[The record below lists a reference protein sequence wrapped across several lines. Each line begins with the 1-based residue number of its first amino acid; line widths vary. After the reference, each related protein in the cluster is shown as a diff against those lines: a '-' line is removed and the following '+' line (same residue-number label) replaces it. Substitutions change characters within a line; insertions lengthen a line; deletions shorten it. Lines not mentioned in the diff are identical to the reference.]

1 MKPESSMS
9 WKKIK
14 ESLWLETVALM
25 IISIFVYLIHVGRFS
40 YHGDDWYYMYDGL
53 VGGGGIFVEMF
64 RHLRPARG
72 PLYEFLFGLF
82 GTNPTPYHILLY
94 LIRLSGGLAALWLF
108 HILWPKQRSA
118 TFFMALLFLIY
129 PGFLWWIQGF
139 EYQPMVLSVGLQ
151 IFSIVFTLKAIQSN
165 LRSAWS
171 LWMLASLL
179 SGWAYLAF
187 VEYAIGMEVFRWLCA
202 YLLISRTSSETSVQK
217 IIHTI
222 RMLAIPLL
230 IPVLF
235 LIWRVFL
242 FDNERKAAD
251 ISLQTGALLSSP
263 GTLLWWLIHFFQ
275 SVLNVSG
282 FAWAL
287 PFNENFYFLRLRD
300 ILFAVGWMI
309 VVVAISCLIYQLTHA
324 DEEAASAR
332 IWQREAISMGLI
344 GVSAGVVPIII
355 ANRVVTFNR
364 FSHYALP
371 ASLAAVML
379 IVGLVYMLTD
389 RRIRLA
395 IMSVL
400 IGLSVLTHH
409 AVAAQTR
416 NEEALIN
423 DFWHQV
429 AWRAPA
435 LRSGTMLVV
444 NYAGLNYGDGSDIV
458 WGPANFIYYP
468 QPQDQVPVKVP
479 IAAARMEADTPR
491 NILEGAQ
498 LDVTFIIVNDFH
510 YDFDNLLVISMPSE
524 NSCIHVL
531 DAQWAELSI
540 ADTALVDLS
549 APQSRIENVLV
560 DANLHT
566 PPETVFGEEPSHG
579 WCYYYQKAQ
588 LARQKADWVAVSK
601 IQSEVT
607 RLDLHPNDQVE
618 WMPFLQS
625 AAMLGDVKQVKRIST
640 LINTEQLYKQQACQ
654 NLMAMDALKDEIQDV
669 VGELFCGGGAN

>member
-1 MKPESSMS
+1 MKPESFMP

-14 ESLWLETVALM
+14 GSLWLGTAALV
-25 IISIFVYLIHVGRFS
+25 IISIFVYLIHVGSFS
-40 YHGDDWYYMYDGL
+40 YYGDDWYYMYDGL

-108 HILWPKQRSA
+108 RILWPRQRSA

-151 IFSIVFTLKAIQSN
+151 IFSIIFTLKAIQSN
-165 LRSAWS
+165 SRSAWI
-171 LWMLASLL
+171 LWMLGSLL

-187 VEYAIGMEVFRWLCA
+187 VEYAIGMEVFRWLCV
-202 YLLISRTSSETSVQK
+202 YLVISRASQETPVQK

-222 RMLAIPLL
+222 RMVAIPLF
-230 IPVLF
+230 IPILF

-251 ISLQTGALLSSP
+251 ISLQTGAILGSP
-263 GTLLWWLIHFFQ
+263 VTLLWWLVHFFQ

-300 ILFAVGWMI
+300 MVFAIGWMI
-309 VVVAISCLIYQLTHA
+309 VVIAISYLIHQLTHA
-324 DEEAASAR
+324 DDEHAPAR
-332 IWQREAISMGLI
+332 NWQREAVSMGLL
-344 GVSAGVVPIII
+344 GVGAGVVPIII
-355 ANRVVTFNR
+355 ANRVVTFDR

-371 ASLAAVML
+371 ASLAAVTF
-379 IVGLVYMLTD
+379 IVGLVFMLTG
-389 RRIRLA
+389 RRIRVAALSA
-395 IMSVL
+395 L

-409 AVAAQTR
+409 ALATQTR
-416 NEEALIN
+416 NEETLIN

-429 AWRAPA
+429 VWRAPA
-435 LRSGTMLVV
+435 LRTGTMLVV

-468 QPQDQVPVKVP
+468 EPQSRVPVTVP

-491 NILEGAQ
+491 NILEAAQ
-498 LDVTFIIVNDFH
+498 QDLTFIIVNDIH
-510 YDFDNLLVISMPSE
+510 YDYDNLLVISMPSE
-524 NSCIHVL
+524 NSCIHIL

-540 ADTALVDLS
+540 ADTALVALS
-549 APQSRIENVLV
+549 ASRSRIENVLV

-566 PPETVFGEEPSHG
+566 PPESVFGEEPAHG

-588 LARQKADWVAVSK
+588 LARQKANWAMVAK
-601 IQSEVT
+601 IQDEVT

-625 AAMLGDVKQVKRIST
+625 AAMLGDLKQVRRIST

-654 NLMAMDALKDEIQDV
+654 NLMAMDGLKDEVQDAV
-669 VGELFCGGGAN
+669 SALFCGGGEN

>member
-1 MKPESSMS
+1 M
-9 WKKIK
+9 
-14 ESLWLETVALM
+14 WLEAAALV
-25 IISIFVYLIHVGRFS
+25 IISIFVYLIHVDRFS
-40 YHGDDWYYMYDGL
+40 YYGDDWYYMYDGL

-82 GTNPTPYHILLY
+82 GTDPLPYHILLY

-108 HILWPKQRSA
+108 RILWPKQRGA

-129 PGFLWWIQGF
+129 PGFLWWVQGF
-139 EYQPMVLSVGLQ
+139 EYQPMVLSVSLQ
-151 IFSIVFTLKAIQSN
+151 IFSIIFTLKAI
-165 LRSAWS
+165 RSDSRAAWA

-187 VEYAIGMEVFRWLCA
+187 VEYAIGMEVFRWLCV
-202 YLLISRTSSETSVQK
+202 YLLIGRTSLETPIQK
-217 IIHTI
+217 IIHTL
-222 RMLAIPLL
+222 RTVAIPLL
-230 IPVLF
+230 IPLLF

-251 ISLQTGALLSSP
+251 ISLQTGIVLGSP
-263 GTLLWWLIHFFQ
+263 GTALWWLIHFFQ
-275 SVLNVSG
+275 SVLNVSA

-287 PFNENFYFLRLRD
+287 PFNENFYFLRLKD

-309 VVVAISCLIYQLTHA
+309 VVIAIAYLIHQLTHA

-332 IWQREAISMGLI
+332 TWQREAISMGLL

-355 ANRVVTFNR
+355 ANRVVTFDR

-371 ASLAAVML
+371 ASLAAVTL
-379 IVGLVYMLTD
+379 IVSLVYMLTNT
-389 RRIRLA
+389 RVRIA
-395 IMSVL
+395 ILSAL

-409 AVAAQTR
+409 AVAVQAR
-416 NEEALIN
+416 NEETLIN
-423 DFWHQV
+423 GFWHQV

-435 LRSGTMLVV
+435 LRAGTMLVV

-468 QPQDQVPVKVP
+468 QPQKQVPVTVP

-491 NILEGAQ
+491 NILEGGQ
-498 LDVTFIIVNDFH
+498 QDLTFIIVNDIH

-524 NSCIHVL
+524 SSCIHVL

-540 ADTALVDLS
+540 ADTALVALS
-549 APQSRIENVLV
+549 APGSRIENVLV
-560 DANLHT
+560 DENFHT
-566 PPETVFGEEPSHG
+566 PPEAVFGEEPIHG

-588 LARQKADWVAVSK
+588 LARQRADWEAVAK
-601 IQSEVT
+601 IQSEIT

-654 NLMAMDALKDEIQDV
+654 NLQAMDELTPEIQDEV
-669 VGELFCGGGAN
+669 NELFCGGAAN

>member
-1 MKPESSMS
+1 MKPELSIS
-9 WKKIK
+9 WKKVK
-14 ESLWLETVALM
+14 ESLWLETTALV
-25 IISIFVYLIHVGRFS
+25 IISIFVYLIHVGKFS
-40 YHGDDWYYMYDGL
+40 YYRDDWYYMYDGL

-94 LIRLSGGLAALWLF
+94 FIRLIGGLAALWLF
-108 HILWPKQRSA
+108 RILWPKQRSA
-118 TFFMALLFLIY
+118 TFLMALLFLIY

-151 IFSIVFTLKAIQSN
+151 IFSIIFTLKAIQSDS
-165 LRSAWS
+165 RFAWI

-202 YLLISRTSSETSVQK
+202 FLIISHTSKETLIRK
-217 IIHTI
+217 IIRTI
-222 RMLAIPLL
+222 RIVAIPLL
-230 IPVLF
+230 IPALF

-251 ISLQTGALLSSP
+251 ISLQTGIILSSP
-263 GTLLWWLIHFFQ
+263 GTVLWWLVRFFQ

-300 ILFAVGWMI
+300 MLFAIGWMI
-309 VVVAISCLIYQLTHA
+309 VVIAISYLIYQVTHGD
-324 DEEAASAR
+324 DEPTSAWT
-332 IWQREAISMGLI
+332 WQREAISMGIL
-344 GVSAGVVPIII
+344 GVGAGVVPIII
-355 ANRVVTFNR
+355 ANRVVTFER

-371 ASLAAVML
+371 ASLAAVTF

-389 RRIRLA
+389 TRIRLA
-395 IMSVL
+395 SLSAL

-409 AVAAQTR
+409 AVAAQAR

-435 LRSGTMLVV
+435 LRAGTMLVV
-444 NYAGLNYGDGSDIV
+444 NYAGINYADGSDIV
-458 WGPANFIYYP
+458 WGPANFIYYS
-468 QPQDQVPVKVP
+468 QPQSQVPVTVP

-498 LDVTFIIVNDFH
+498 VDFTFIIVNDIH

-524 NSCIHVL
+524 NSCIHML
-531 DAQWAELSI
+531 DAKWAELSI
-540 ADTALVDLS
+540 ADTALVALS
-549 APQSRIENVLV
+549 APRSRIENVLI
-560 DANLHT
+560 DENLHT
-566 PPETVFGEEPSHG
+566 PPETVFGEEPPHE

-588 LARQKADWVAVSK
+588 LARQKSDWEAIAK
-601 IQSEVT
+601 IQSDVT

-625 AAMLGDVKQVKRIST
+625 AAMSGDVKQVKKIST

-654 NLMAMDALKDEIQDV
+654 NLMAMDELTPEIQDAV
-669 VGELFCGGGAN
+669 SELVCGGAAN